1 MADETTIHFIQR
13 RTQEVTA
20 QIAALEGQLAPLKAE
35 LEKLNRIRGIWHE
48 EAAGSPVIVGVLSS
62 AQDALSG
69 KGAASFLLAPSSA
82 SLSVKRAAPDQRYA
96 QMTIKELII
105 QAFLDQFKTGARAQ
119 ELRDFIPVAY
129 RREIEPASLRSALHR
144 LKNDGVLEFDESME
158 LWILKQERRR
168 MYLLYDHPSRRAAM
182 RELQDDPSNEGGKE

>member
-35 LEKLNRIRGIWHE
+35 LEKLNTIRGIWHE
-48 EAAGSPVIVGVLSS
+48 EPLGSPATVGVFSS
-62 AQDALSG
+62 AHDALSG
-69 KGAASFLLAPSSA
+69 KSAASLLVAPSSA
-82 SLSVKRAAPDQRYA
+82 SFSMKRAAPDQRYA
-96 QMTIKELII
+96 QLTIKELII

-144 LKNDGVLEFDESME
+144 LKNDEVLEFDESKE
-158 LWILKQERRR
+158 LWILKPERRR
-168 MYLLYDHPSRRAAM
+168 SYLLFDHPTSRRAM